1 MSQSRRS
8 FLRNSTLAGM
18 AMTVPFRNELLALA
32 PAKQNFGIQLWTVKE
47 ALSKDSASVFK
58 LIADSGFKHIES
70 FEGGKGIFWGM
81 KNTEFKKTMDGLGM
95 KIVSSHCDIE
105 KDFELKAAQAAEIG
119 MSYLIC
125 PHKGPQPTIDHF
137 KRFADQFNKCGEIC
151 KKNGI
156 RFAYHNHDY
165 SFKAMPGGIPQDV
178 MMDLTDP
185 SLVDFEMD
193 IFWVTAAGVNP
204 IDYFNKYPNRFRLC
218 HVKDLT
224 KSAQGGVESCVVG
237 KGTIDFKNILHAGA
251 AKGLK
256 YFIVEQEAYTG
267 TSELGCTKD
276 NGAAISKLSW

>member
-105 KDFELKAAQAAEIG
+105 KDFEL
-119 MSYLIC
+119 L
-125 PHKGPQPTIDHF
+125 P
-137 KRFADQFNKCGEIC
+137 
-151 KKNGI
+151 
-156 RFAYHNHDY
+156 
-165 SFKAMPGGIPQDV
+165 V
-178 MMDLTDP
+178 
-185 SLVDFEMD
+185 
-193 IFWVTAAGVNP
+193 
-204 IDYFNKYPNRFRLC
+204 
-218 HVKDLT
+218 
-224 KSAQGGVESCVVG
+224 
-237 KGTIDFKNILHAGA
+237 
-251 AKGLK
+251 
-256 YFIVEQEAYTG
+256 
-267 TSELGCTKD
+267 
-276 NGAAISKLSW
+276 